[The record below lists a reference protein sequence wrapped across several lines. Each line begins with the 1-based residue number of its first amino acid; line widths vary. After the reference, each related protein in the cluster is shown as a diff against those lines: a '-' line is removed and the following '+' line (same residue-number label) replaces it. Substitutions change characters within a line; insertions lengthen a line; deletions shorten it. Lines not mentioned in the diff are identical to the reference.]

1 MNRKEFALFLD
12 ELTLQVDF
20 ALFSVNMFSQIL
32 NNSSKLR
39 YINEGEFWYYIQNY
53 VIELANISK
62 ILFITKKNG
71 EREKAFNLRKEKRD
85 FFISTLGIQNI
96 DAIKDKRMRNT
107 LEHID
112 EKLEK
117 FSKSDKQFIFNKII
131 TPSRGIVIGD
141 KPYLDVD
148 NNQLRNYLTDLNVFV
163 LFGKIFEVNKTYDEL
178 IGLKDKIELGRK
190 KLNGGEFDDLFD
202 NGERGRL

>member
-1 MNRKEFALFLD
+1 MD

-20 ALFSVNMFSQIL
+20 ALFSVSMFSQIL

-117 FSKSDKQFIFNKII
+117 FSKSDKQFI
-131 TPSRGIVIGD
+131 
-141 KPYLDVD
+141 
-148 NNQLRNYLTDLNVFV
+148 
-163 LFGKIFEVNKTYDEL
+163 
-178 IGLKDKIELGRK
+178 
-190 KLNGGEFDDLFD
+190 
-202 NGERGRL
+202 